1 MEVGWCR
8 VDGRFLSCGFGSG
21 FSLFYG
27 TYRHVIWFNECME
40 DFLFLT
46 SVFKMVLAE
55 YFRAGHAGFL
65 KRVKKL

>member
-1 MEVGWCR
+1 
-8 VDGRFLSCGFGSG
+8 
-21 FSLFYG
+21 
-27 TYRHVIWFNECME
+27 ME

-65 KRVKKL
+65 KRVKNCDRRVIIE